1 MKLLFSDTERQT
13 VNSRSMTSERKERRQ
28 MKTTSVPVF
37 CSSGTYWTLA
47 LGPTVSMS
55 RGGQCSK
62 FEDVEAT
69 EIYGAKYHTGG
80 TSTKRIPE
88 IYIQESCG
96 SQFS

>member
-1 MKLLFSDTERQT
+1 
-13 VNSRSMTSERKERRQ
+13 MTSERKERRQ

-80 TSTKRIPE
+80 TSTKFQKSTYRNPVVASFHNSPPE
-88 IYIQESCG
+88 NTLIE
-96 SQFS
+96 